1 MTSSRRVASIAALLL
16 AASPLFAAE
25 WHRWRGPDAN
35 GISTEKIEPWPAAGP
50 KVLWKAE
57 VGLGFSSIAVADG
70 RAFTMGHLANADVV
84 TCLDIANGKV
94 LWQHSSPGLRMENV
108 YEGGPNATP
117 TVDGNTVFAFRRRGH
132 VYALDAATGKVR
144 WERELA
150 RELGAKMPEW
160 GFSSSPFVAGD
171 LVILNLGSAGVGL
184 DKKTGA
190 TIWKSGPT
198 AAGYATPVP
207 FTFQG
212 RELIALFVAQEL
224 LALQPQT
231 GTVAWRHPWQTR
243 DDINAA
249 DPVIVGN
256 TLLLSSGDNRGGAA
270 LQLTA
275 GAPVVRWENKNLRA
289 QFTPPVVLG
298 GFIYGLDGNAGERAT
313 LRCLDLATGDAK
325 WTGPAVG
332 TGGILAAAGRL
343 LVLSDK
349 GELIL
354 CDASPA
360 GFQPLARAQILDGK
374 CWTNPALNAGRLY
387 ARNARGTLVCLEL
400 APAGEAKSNGKQRQ

>member
-1 MTSSRRVASIAALLL
+1 MSSHRTFAGIAALLL
-16 AASPLFAAE
+16 AALPASSAE

-35 GISTEKIEPWPAAGP
+35 GISAEQIEPWPTAGP

-57 VGLGFSSIAVADG
+57 VGLGFSSIAVANG
-70 RAFTMGHLANADVV
+70 RAYTMGHQTDADVV
-84 TCLDIANGKV
+84 TCLDVASGKV
-94 LWQHSSPGLRMENV
+94 LWQHSSPGLKMENV

-117 TVDGNTVFAFRRRGH
+117 TVDGSTVFTFRRRGSL
-132 VYALDAATGKVR
+132 YALDAATGKVL
-144 WERELA
+144 WEHDLA
-150 RELGAKMPEW
+150 RELNTKMPEW
-160 GFSSSPFVAGD
+160 GFSSSPFIDGD

-190 TIWKSGPT
+190 IVWKSGPA

-207 FTFQG
+207 FDFQG
-212 RELIALFVAQEL
+212 RHFLALFAAQEL
-224 LALQPQT
+224 VALDPRT
-231 GTVAWRHPWQTR
+231 GAVVWRHPWRTR

-249 DPVIVGN
+249 DPVIFGD

-270 LQLTA
+270 LQLT
-275 GAPVVRWENKNLRA
+275 GAAPAVRWENKNLRA
-289 QFTPPVVLG
+289 QFTPPIVLG
-298 GFIYGLDGNAGERAT
+298 GFIYGFDGNAGERAT
-313 LRCLDLATGDAK
+313 LRCLDLATGEVK

-332 TGGILAAAGRL
+332 TGGILAAGNHL

-349 GELIL
+349 GELLL

-360 GFQPLARAQILDGK
+360 GFKPLARAQILDGK

-387 ARNARGTLVCLEL
+387 ARNARGRLVCLEL
-400 APAGEAKSNGKQRQ
+400 APARESPKQK